1 MPPTSL
7 RSAVA
12 PLAVAHVAGVLA
24 QLLTFPYLARAL
36 GPTEWAPIL
45 LAQALFAWAA
55 LLVEHGA
62 DLHGPRVIAAL
73 RARNAPLGTTIWGI
87 QGAKLTAL
95 PVVLALLAIIMRTL
109 PAMHEHRGLLGWTL
123 LAAAARGASP
133 LWYFQG
139 VERAPRAMGID
150 AGARIIGAIA
160 VLPFVTNPGHGWRV
174 IAAQA
179 IVNTVAA
186 VWLTIEMARAHPFSR
201 SGFAEAA
208 REARRQSRSLYA
220 QRIAMT
226 LFLNANPVILGF
238 FAPWAPLAAYASAE
252 RLLRSLNNILAPLSQ
267 VLVPRASA
275 LEATN
280 PNAAGSYAKFLLP
293 RVTGLAIL
301 IASLIAATAPL
312 IIRAV
317 LGADYEAAVPLL
329 RWFAPLL
336 PIVAASTVLSSTWA
350 IPTGKDTLVLR
361 TTVAAACT
369 LLLISVAAVPVWGA
383 AAMVWATLAA
393 ELVVLILLSATLWRR
408 TP

>member
-1 MPPTSL
+1 
-7 RSAVA
+7 
-12 PLAVAHVAGVLA
+12 
-24 QLLTFPYLARAL
+24 
-36 GPTEWAPIL
+36 
-45 LAQALFAWAA
+45 
-55 LLVEHGA
+55 
-62 DLHGPRVIAAL
+62 
-73 RARNAPLGTTIWGI
+73 
-87 QGAKLTAL
+87 
-95 PVVLALLAIIMRTL
+95 VVLALLAIIMLTL

-150 AGARIIGAIA
+150 AGARIIGAFA

-201 SGFAEAA
+201 TGFAEAA
-208 REARRQSRSLYA
+208 RDARRQSRSLYT

-267 VLVPRASA
+267 VLIPRASA
-275 LEATN
+275 LEVAN

-293 RVTGLAIL
+293 RVTGLTL
-301 IASLIAATAPL
+301 VIATTIVAAAPL
-312 IIRAV
+312 IVRVV
-317 LGADYEAAVPLL
+317 LGPQYSEAIPML

-336 PIVAASTVLSSTWA
+336 PIVAASTVINSSWA
-350 IPTGKDTLVLR
+350 IPTGRDLLVLW
-361 TTVAAACT
+361 TTVAAAVT
-369 LLLISVAAVPVWGA
+369 LLVISVVAVPQGGA
-383 AAMVWATLAA
+383 TAMVWATLAA
-393 ELVVLILLSATLWRR
+393 ELVVLILLSVPLWRR